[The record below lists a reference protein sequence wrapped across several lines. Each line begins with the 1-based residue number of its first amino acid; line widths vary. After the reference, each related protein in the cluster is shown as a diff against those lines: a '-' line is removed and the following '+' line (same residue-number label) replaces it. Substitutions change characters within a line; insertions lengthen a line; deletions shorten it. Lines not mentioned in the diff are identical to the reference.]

1 MSISVFLRLLRQHL
15 LWFALIPCLTA
26 ATAFY
31 VTRNELKIYKS
42 QTSLYTGLAS
52 GYSLMTDRMG
62 AVMDRSVSAFD
73 NLLSTLGSKETLLQ
87 VGVNLLADH
96 LELAHPDSM
105 VLGWNGFYDLQ
116 KAVPASFRAELPIYG
131 DPKVLR
137 RALDSLVRSPTPNPI
152 KTLVLQENSIYSFRL
167 LSEKIKGSA
176 RKNTNDV
183 LLMEYEANDPAV
195 AQQTLKYAID
205 VLNKRNSYFKT
216 SETDSVVSYYEGRLK
231 RAKEALDRAEGNLR
245 AFNTNHNVLDYDEE
259 ARNMATSREALT
271 NEYNQELMRKNAAK
285 ASLDALNKRMG
296 QQSSIRSAN
305 TDLNEKQRKLA
316 EAENQLSNARAY
328 GQPKTVLT
336 RLQAAV
342 AAAQEDL
349 KASAQDY
356 DATTNASDALPQQ
369 TLAAD
374 RLAKSL
380 EYEESSSKLELYQK
394 RIGEYKAKTS
404 EYEPLGSQLRQ
415 LERDLSV
422 AEKEYFALLQQVDQS
437 RTRQQDVAVG
447 GKLDVLDAPDFPLE
461 PQPSKRKQLV
471 IVGIGVGIFLALLL
485 MALRFWLDKRI
496 QSPEQA
502 EALIGRP
509 ITAFFPT
516 VTNPLSTGRANRAA
530 TSMFEQLFNALNIEI
545 AQVTAKPFPPV
556 INLFSMQPKQGKSW
570 VAHGLVR
577 LYTAADHR
585 VAYCYPRHTGSEVRE
600 FERNVSYLPYTVQPD
615 FMNVTSID
623 YLLDH
628 SYDFDAAQFDRIIV
642 ELPALANNQ
651 MPVYLLKNSALS
663 LLIIDANSSWARA
676 EKQLLSLYER
686 VTQQPILTVL
696 NRVGNNYI
704 GDVGAA
710 APEPKQ
716 DSNGPRLQA
725 QRTSR

>member
-1 MSISVFLRLLRQHL
+1 MSISVFLRLLKQHA
-15 LWFALIPCLTA
+15 LWFVLIPCLTA

-62 AVMDRSVSAFD
+62 AVMDRSLSAFD

-96 LELAHPDSM
+96 LRLAQPDSM

-116 KAVPASFRAELPIYG
+116 KAVPASFRIELPLYG
-131 DPKVLR
+131 DPMVLR

-152 KTLVLQENSIYSFRL
+152 KTLVLQENSIYSFRM
-167 LSEKIKGSA
+167 LSEKIKSSA

-216 SETDSVVSYYEGRLK
+216 SETNSVVDYYEDRLK
-231 RAKEALDRAEGNLR
+231 LAKTALDKAEGNLR

-296 QQSSIRSAN
+296 QQSSIHTAN
-305 TDLNEKQRKLA
+305 TDLNEKQRKLT
-316 EAENQLSNARAY
+316 EAENQLANARAY
-328 GQPKTVLT
+328 GQPKSALT

-342 AAAQEDL
+342 ATAQEEL
-349 KASAQDY
+349 KSSAQQY

-374 RLAKSL
+374 RLTKSL
-380 EYEESSSKLELYQK
+380 EYEESASKLDLYQK

-422 AEKEYFALLQQVDQS
+422 AEKAYFALLQQVDQS
-437 RTRQQDVAVG
+437 RTRQQDVSVG
-447 GKLDVLDAPDFPLE
+447 GKLEVLDAPDFPLD

-471 IVGIGVGIFLALLL
+471 IVAIGVGIFLALLL
-485 MALRFWLDKRI
+485 MALRFWLDRRI

-502 EALIGRP
+502 EVLIGRP

-516 VTNPLSTGRANRAA
+516 VKNHLASGRANRAA
-530 TSMFEQLFNALNIEI
+530 ASMFEQLFNALNIEI
-545 AQVTAKPFPPV
+545 AQVSDKPYPPV
-556 INLFSMQPKQGKSW
+556 VTLFSIQNKQGKSW

-577 LYTAADHR
+577 LYTGADHR
-585 VAYCYPRHTGSEVRE
+585 VAYCYPRKTGNEQPE
-600 FERNVSYLPYTVQPD
+600 FEPNVTYLPYTIQPD
-615 FMNVTSID
+615 FMNVTSIN

-628 SYDFDAAQFDRIIV
+628 SYDFDASQFDRILL

-663 LLIIDANSSWARA
+663 LLVIDAGSSWARA

-704 GDVGAA
+704 GDVGASS
-710 APEPKQ
+710 PQPKQ
-716 DSNGPRLQA
+716 DSRPRPQP
-725 QRTSR
+725 QRTNR